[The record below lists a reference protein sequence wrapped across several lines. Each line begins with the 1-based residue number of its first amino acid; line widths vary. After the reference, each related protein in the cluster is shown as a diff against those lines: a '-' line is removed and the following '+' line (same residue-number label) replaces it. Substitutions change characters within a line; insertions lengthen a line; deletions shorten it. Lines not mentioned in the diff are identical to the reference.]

1 MINRTADDDDQNSAQ
16 SLIFP
21 PASLGAL
28 ASRLAGRYAS
38 RILQPK
44 SQVVEEDE
52 YQSEQEQ
59 DSYESETS
67 TESELNTRVYSSKSQ
82 SQFLGLSLTVF

>member
-1 MINRTADDDDQNSAQ
+1 MINRTTDDDNQNSTQ

-67 TESELNTRVYSSKSQ
+67 TESELNASVYSPRSQ
-82 SQFLGLSLTVF
+82 SQSLVLSLTVF